1 MANLEE
7 STPKA
12 TVPDWLKNLIAVVFV
27 VLFLVFVGVL
37 AFNVSSADREWGH
50 YLVIFN
56 VVQAFAA
63 AGGGV
68 LLGTTIKAQQ
78 VQNAQDK
85 EKTANDKASEM
96 QQRGVTLRNAI
107 QLAAQQS
114 TNSPKKLF
122 SPRRAVRPQQTGE
135 TVMYVADVEGESATH
150 WLVDKNETE
159 EVDPELTRLEK
170 LAKDLFGSNPQ
181 PSPQDIALSKN
192 GPL

>member
-27 VLFLVFVGVL
+27 VLFLVFVGIL
-37 AFNVSSADREWGH
+37 TFNVSSADREWGH

-85 EKTANDKASEM
+85 EKAANDKASER
-96 QQRGVTLRNAI
+96 QQKGVTLRNAI
-107 QLAAQQS
+107 RLAVQQS
-114 TNSPKKLF
+114 TSSPKKLF
-122 SPRRAVRPQQTGE
+122 FPLRAVRPQQSGE
-135 TVMYVADVEGESATH
+135 TKMYITDVEAESATH

-170 LAKDLFGSNPQ
+170 LAEDLFG
-181 PSPQDIALSKN
+181 
-192 GPL
+192 